1 MTKKLFTSAT
11 LRAGVALSLLGAA
24 ACSPAGQ
31 SGAGQNGQADASLP
45 QLGKASL
52 PDVLA
57 ALTTEEK
64 VKLVVGRGFYPS
76 GFPEGM
82 LPPGDPGDR
91 EVSEKVPGAAAPT
104 PSRGWASR
112 RSRFRM
118 ARRAGASTPGG
129 ARTRPK
135 PTTPRPSQ
143 WLRCWPRAESLRQN
157 QALTPGQSQ
166 TLTFTLKPANLIS
179 FNTASSSWVAD
190 ANAASAH
197 YGVKNC
203 PKTARWSGFI
213 AYGNLSYP
221 GAGGRDARAT

>member
-1 MTKKLFTSAT
+1 MTKKLFTSGA

-45 QLGKASL
+45 QLGKTSL

-91 EVSEKVPGAAAPT
+91 EVPEKVPGAAGRTHAIARLSI
-104 PSRGWASR
+104 PS
-112 RSRFRM
+112 
-118 ARRAGASTPGG
+118 
-129 ARTRPK
+129 
-135 PTTPRPSQ
+135 
-143 WLRCWPRAESLRQN
+143 
-157 QALTPGQSQ
+157 LT
-166 TLTFTLKPANLIS
+166 
-179 FNTASSSWVAD
+179 
-190 ANAASAH
+190 
-197 YGVKNC
+197 
-203 PKTARWSGFI
+203 
-213 AYGNLSYP
+213 LSDGP
-221 GAGGRDARAT
+221 AGGRIDPRRGSDTTKTYYATAFPVATLLASS